1 MRMIA
6 IAKSPLQDAER
17 RQHVRL
23 LIATNMRFFLAPSI
37 FQTAL
42 SVGWKGQRITARTDT
57 LNFCIS
63 DTQQNL
69 GALQPLA
76 LRFPQIDS
84 AVLCL

>member
-1 MRMIA
+1 MRAIM
-6 IAKSPLQDAER
+6 IAKSPSQDAGR
-17 RQHVRL
+17 SQRTRL
-23 LIATNMRFFLAPSI
+23 LTTTTMRPLLAPSI